1 MTPVVNSYLKI
12 ALGIVV
18 LAAILSYVWV
28 KSSDFIEGP
37 VIIIHTP
44 LSGETSDS
52 LILITGEARHI
63 NNITLNDRKI
73 FVDEEGLFSE
83 QLLLSVGYNI
93 ITIEVGDRFK
103 RTVRETI
110 ELVLMENNE

>member
-37 VIIIHTP
+37 VIIIHAP
-44 LSGETSDS
+44 LSGETSES
-52 LILITGEARHI
+52 LILIEGEARHI

-93 ITIEVGDRFK
+93 INIEVGDRFK
-103 RTVRETI
+103 RTVRKT
-110 ELVLMENNE
+110 